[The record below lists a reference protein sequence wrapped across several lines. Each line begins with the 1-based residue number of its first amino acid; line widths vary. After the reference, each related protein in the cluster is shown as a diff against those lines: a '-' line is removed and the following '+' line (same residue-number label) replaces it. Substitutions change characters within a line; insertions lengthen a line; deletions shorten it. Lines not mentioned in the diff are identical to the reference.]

1 MDKDYKKIETTE
13 KEKKKELDDGK
24 QIFTFTQEG
33 IVVRAENLQ
42 EATKIYQKILKE
54 NKESDNG

>member
-13 KEKKKELDDGK
+13 EVTEKELDDGK

-42 EATKIYQKILKE
+42 EATKIYEKTLKQ

>member
-13 KEKKKELDDGK
+13 EVTEKELDDGK

-33 IVVRAENLQ
+33 IVVRAENFQ
-42 EATKIYQKILKE
+42 EATKIYEKTLKQ

>member
-13 KEKKKELDDGK
+13 EVTEKELDDGK

>member
-13 KEKKKELDDGK
+13 EVTEKELDDGK

-42 EATKIYQKILKE
+42 EATKIYEKTLKE

>member
-13 KEKKKELDDGK
+13 EVTEKELDDGK

-42 EATKIYQKILKE
+42 EATKIYEKTLKQ
-54 NKESDNG
+54 NKESDND

>member
-13 KEKKKELDDGK
+13 EVTEKELDDGK

-42 EATKIYQKILKE
+42 EATKIYNKILKE